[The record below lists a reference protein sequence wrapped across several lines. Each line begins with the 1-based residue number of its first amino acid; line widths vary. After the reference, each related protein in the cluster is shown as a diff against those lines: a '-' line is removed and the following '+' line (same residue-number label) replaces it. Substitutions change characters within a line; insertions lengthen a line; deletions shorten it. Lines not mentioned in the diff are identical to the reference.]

1 MLDLIQTIFSN
12 IYHFSVSFT
21 QEIQEHGGGIIPEIS
36 FNQITRNGNRIP
48 SDIAS
53 KVYKRGILI
62 IRSVLSKEEA
72 ASFYDQLTDYMENNG
87 EDPKAV
93 GKTFYEVYWSKA
105 QVDHE
110 YFDVL

>member
-1 MLDLIQTIFSN
+1 M
-12 IYHFSVSFT
+12 
-21 QEIQEHGGGIIPEIS
+21 
-36 FNQITRNGNRIP
+36 
-48 SDIAS
+48 
-53 KVYKRGILI
+53 
-62 IRSVLSKEEA
+62 LSKEEA

-110 YFDVL
+110 YFDEFVKKSTQSKKFTCVIINV